1 MTDTADRELTITRVF
16 DAPRELVFRAWTD
29 PRQLTRW
36 WGPAGFST
44 PSVALEVMP
53 GGAWRT
59 CIRSG
64 EDGRDYWSYGH
75 YTEVAPPERLVLTFR
90 WEDEDS
96 PETLV
101 TVSFDD
107 QGGGKTRMT
116 FRQAVFASVEER
128 DEHEGGWSEC
138 FDDLAALLAER

>member
-1 MTDTADRELTITRVF
+1 MTDTSDRELAITRVF

-29 PRQLTRW
+29 PQQLTRW

-44 PSVALEVMP
+44 PSVALEVAP

-59 CIRSG
+59 CIRSS
-64 EDGRDYWSYGH
+64 EDGRDYWSRGH
-75 YTEVAPPERLVLTFR
+75 YTEVVPPERLAFTFR

-96 PETLV
+96 PETVV

-116 FRQAVFASVEER
+116 FRQAVFASAEER
-128 DEHEGGWSEC
+128 DDHESGWSEC
-138 FDDLAALLAER
+138 FDDLAAMLVER